1 MGLPLRF
8 PGPEAVYRSLYQ
20 TTSADLLAR
29 AVIWAAETANAR
41 NELFNV
47 TNGDTFRW
55 QHMWPRIA
63 KMLGMEIADP
73 VPFTLTT
80 YMADKES
87 VWDAI
92 VKKEKLQPL
101 RYEEVVSWGF
111 GDFVFGQAFD
121 NVSSTIKIRQA
132 GFEECLDSEAMF
144 AGLFERLRKMRLLP
158 TTMCGPDAEFL
169 SQNSDNKRCYAA
181 QQT

>member
-1 MGLPLRF
+1 
-8 PGPEAVYRSLYQ
+8 
-20 TTSADLLAR
+20 
-29 AVIWAAETANAR
+29 
-41 NELFNV
+41 
-47 TNGDTFRW
+47 
-55 QHMWPRIA
+55 
-63 KMLGMEIADP
+63 
-73 VPFTLTT
+73 
-80 YMADKES
+80 

-158 TTMCGPDAEFL
+158 TTMCGA
-169 SQNSDNKRCYAA
+169 
-181 QQT
+181 